1 MNLHP
6 PKLLKGGYEMMLK
19 KVMIAVV
26 LCLFVAASVSAQQRG
41 TPAEAKKMVD
51 DAIAYIKANGKDKA
65 FAEINNPK
73 GKFVDRDL
81 YVVVYDLNGNC
92 LARGANPE
100 LLGKNLMGSKD
111 PDGKFFIKERME
123 LAKTK
128 GSGWQEYEFTNPLT
142 KKVESKTF
150 YFERYNDL
158 VVGCGAYP
166 LPK

>member
-1 MNLHP
+1 
-6 PKLLKGGYEMMLK
+6 MMRK
-19 KVMIAVV
+19 IIVIAAI
-26 LCLFVAASVSAQQRG
+26 LCLFIATAVFAQQRG
-41 TPAEAKKMVD
+41 TPDEAKMLVGK
-51 DAIAYIKANGKDKA
+51 AIVYIKTNGQEKA
-65 FAEINNPK
+65 FAEFNNPK

-81 YVVVYDLNGNC
+81 YITVYDLKGNC

-100 LLGKNLMGSKD
+100 LLGKSLIGAKD

-128 GSGWQEYEFTNPLT
+128 GSGWQDYKFTNPLT

-150 YFERYNDL
+150 YFERYKDI
-158 VVGCGAYP
+158 VFGSGAYP